1 MINGLGVAGWGV
13 GGLEAESVMLGQTI
27 SMVLPE
33 VVGFRLTGELPAHTT
48 ATDLVLT
55 CVEMLRK
62 RGVVGKFVEFYGPG
76 CQNLTLADRAT
87 ISNMAPEYGATM
99 GYFPIDSQ
107 TIDYLRLTGRAE
119 GQVQLIEQYLREQG
133 MFVKHDGSQPDP
145 VYSGDVIELDLAGVQ
160 PSLSGPKR
168 PHDRVDMS
176 NLQSEFRAG
185 LTAKVGF
192 KGYGLE
198 QSETSKSTTI
208 NYEGKDY
215 DLHHGSVV
223 IAAITSCTNTSN
235 PDVMLAAGLVA
246 KKAVAA
252 GLSVRPYIKTTLSP
266 GSGVVKEYFRHA
278 GVQDALD
285 ALGFHIAGYGCM
297 TCIGNSGE
305 IPSEVQDAIIDHDLV
320 ASAFLSGN
328 RNFEGRVHPQTRA
341 NYLASPPLVVAYAL
355 AGRCDIDFET
365 EPIGK
370 GSDGQDVFLKDIWP
384 SRAEVQEVTT
394 TTIKPEMF
402 TENYDTILNGSEMW
416 QELEAPKG
424 KLYTWDED
432 STYIHNPPFFQSVQA
447 GLTPVESVS
456 DAHVLLNLGDSI
468 TTDHISPAGKIA
480 NNSPAA
486 AYLKERGVAPKDYN
500 TYGARRGNDEIMA
513 RGTFA
518 NVRLIN
524 KLVDKVGPETVH
536 VPSGEKMAIFDA
548 AARYQEEGKATIILA
563 GNEYG
568 SGSSRD
574 WAAKGPFLQGVK
586 AVIAQSYERIH
597 RSNLVGMG
605 ILPMQ
610 FKAGE
615 GADSHGLDGTETF
628 NIDLQGGALQV
639 GQDIHVTTN
648 TGKSFTV
655 TCRLDTEPEIDFLK
669 NGGILNYVLRKLNSE

>member
-1 MINGLGVAGWGV
+1 
-13 GGLEAESVMLGQTI
+13 
-27 SMVLPE
+27 
-33 VVGFRLTGELPAHTT
+33 
-48 ATDLVLT
+48 
-55 CVEMLRK
+55 
-62 RGVVGKFVEFYGPG
+62 
-76 CQNLTLADRAT
+76 
-87 ISNMAPEYGATM
+87 MA
-99 GYFPIDSQ
+99 
-107 TIDYLRLTGRAE
+107 
-119 GQVQLIEQYLREQG
+119 
-133 MFVKHDGSQPDP
+133 
-145 VYSGDVIELDLAGVQ
+145 
-160 PSLSGPKR
+160 
-168 PHDRVDMS
+168 
-176 NLQSEFRAG
+176 NLQSDFRTG

-192 KGYGLE
+192 KGFGLD

-208 NYEGKDY
+208 NYQGKEY

-252 GLSVRPYIKTTLSP
+252 GLTVRPYIKTTLSP

-305 IPSEVQDAIIDHDLV
+305 IPNEVQDAIIDNDLV
-320 ASAFLSGN
+320 ASAVLSGN

-365 EPIGK
+365 EPIGQ
-370 GSDGQDVFLKDIWP
+370 GSNGQDVFLRDIWP

-402 TENYDTILNGSEMW
+402 KENYDTILNGSEMW

-424 KLYTWDED
+424 KLYTWDES

-486 AYLKERGVAPKDYN
+486 AYLKARGVEPKDYN

-536 VPSGEKMAIFDA
+536 IPSGEKMAIFDA
-548 AARYQEEGKATIILA
+548 AARYQEDGKATIILA
-563 GNEYG
+563 GQEYG

-615 GADSHGLDGTETF
+615 GADSLGLDGTETF
-628 NIDLQGGALQV
+628 NIESYMDGARYLPNGFLERLIAECV
-639 GQDIHVTTN
+639 PYATN
-648 TGKSFTV
+648 YTS
-655 TCRLDTEPEIDFLK
+655 ENPSISIDFPLPSEVHAKGKIMVNIEVQDGDMVALISLSSNGKEIVCSITPLGDGDGNEWKHHAQHLMESAGDVNDEFFEGRLSMSSSRRDEVGEIGNKTTKRSLNVMTQQESIRIEKDEEGGEAEKDEDEEMFIFLK
-669 NGGILNYVLRKLNSE
+669 ECGIKDKTALKIAEKLEDDGFDEVQTLSDLLEDSVEDFKEALKEAGEMMVKKA